1 MHSPGHFT
9 PSGGCPVW
17 KWSIHSA
24 CKRPP
29 LLLFQTIFVQN
40 KVNTGILDS
49 IVDPLGAGVQLS
61 LVLLRWLGYAF
72 MKWLFGLS
80 STPGYDVVFSSQTRP
95 GWLED
100 FLRWKIIPSVWFSYI
115 LFWGFCLFFKYQV
128 FKFRKHEFYLL
139 KAMVELWRHLVQMM
153 ENLDSCTV
161 TPGLQSNRNFP
172 MRNDW
177 VKSPRS
183 ICMAALI
190 RCV

>member
-24 CKRPP
+24 CKLPP

-49 IVDPLGAGVQLS
+49 IVDPLGAGVQPS

-72 MKWLFGLS
+72 IKWLFGLS
-80 STPGYDVVFSSQTRP
+80 FVEVFSSQTRP
-95 GWLED
+95 GWLEN
-100 FLRWKIIPSVWFSYI
+100 FLRWKRFTSVWFSYI

-172 MRNDW
+172 MKKDW